1 MKKIVTMLLVVVMVL
16 GLAAC
21 GSKTTTET
29 KAPTEADVSAT
40 TAAATEAPTEAKA
53 EPDTIVIMAPPVT
66 GNYLTNLKTWADDFH
81 ALYPNLTVEII
92 ETSWGDH
99 NDKLSTMA
107 QAGEAPDIA
116 EISSNALGTYVEM
129 GVAIDIAQYMAAD
142 RLADYDENAL
152 KYLTLEGTT
161 YGLPLYLTI
170 QSIGAN
176 KTMMEGLGIDVAK
189 IQKEGWTY
197 EEFLDVIKQGTKDGC
212 YGFVFA
218 NSGVTASDMLY
229 IFGAG
234 AGLSNTF
241 TPELKYTFTSENM
254 LTLLSAIE
262 EMTKSGYMPNF
273 GVEAGQRMV
282 MCQTGNAMIF
292 GKAMPLFENNFKKNN
307 AALEANDGTAV
318 ENSIAL
324 TYAFLPMPH
333 MDGVQEACFGSVDGL
348 VALRNNNTT
357 DEHLK
362 NVCLFLDYLCS
373 GDRAAAVDSTLL
385 LDPVCQSGRDVYA
398 NYAPE
403 GLDEGNVACA
413 AREIGLVVAPPA
425 GITAEQSAN
434 AKIIMDEVIV
444 PKFQSLLA
452 GEATAQ
458 EVFDA
463 INEKAVELFGA
474 DGIVTGLL

>member
-1 MKKIVTMLLVVVMVL
+1 M
-16 GLAAC
+16 
-21 GSKTTTET
+21 
-29 KAPTEADVSAT
+29 
-40 TAAATEAPTEAKA
+40 
-53 EPDTIVIMAPPVT
+53 
-66 GNYLTNLKTWADDFH
+66 
-81 ALYPNLTVEII
+81 EII

-241 TPELKYTFTSENM
+241 HP
-254 LTLLSAIE
+254 
-262 EMTKSGYMPNF
+262 
-273 GVEAGQRMV
+273 
-282 MCQTGNAMIF
+282 
-292 GKAMPLFENNFKKNN
+292 
-307 AALEANDGTAV
+307 
-318 ENSIAL
+318 
-324 TYAFLPMPH
+324 
-333 MDGVQEACFGSVDGL
+333 
-348 VALRNNNTT
+348 
-357 DEHLK
+357 
-362 NVCLFLDYLCS
+362 
-373 GDRAAAVDSTLL
+373 
-385 LDPVCQSGRDVYA
+385 
-398 NYAPE
+398 
-403 GLDEGNVACA
+403 
-413 AREIGLVVAPPA
+413 
-425 GITAEQSAN
+425 
-434 AKIIMDEVIV
+434 
-444 PKFQSLLA
+444 
-452 GEATAQ
+452 
-458 EVFDA
+458 
-463 INEKAVELFGA
+463 
-474 DGIVTGLL
+474 

>member
-318 ENSIAL
+318 ENSQKMD
-324 TYAFLPMPH
+324 YAFLPVPT
-333 MDGVQEACFGSVDGL
+333 MDGCEESCYGTVDGL
-348 VALRNNNTT
+348 IAMRNKNTT

-362 NVCLFLDYLCS
+362 NVLLFMDYICS
-373 GDRAAAVDSTLL
+373 GERIATCMNELY
-385 LDPVCQSGRDVYA
+385 LDPVCQTGRDALVLEEGRDA
-398 NYAPE
+398 DNLDTAARCIAMVQAPPE
-403 GLDEGNVACA
+403 GVTTEM
-413 AREIGLVVAPPA
+413 
-425 GITAEQSAN
+425 TAT
-434 AKIIMDEVIV
+434 AKKLMDEQIV
-444 PKFQSLLA
+444 PKFQLLLA
-452 GEATAQ
+452 GETTAKDAYDHIC
-458 EVFDA
+458 EAAFDA
-463 INEKAVELFGA
+463 FGEENC
-474 DGIVTGLL
+474 ITGKLG

>member
-16 GLAAC
+16 GLFAGC
-21 GSKTTTET
+21 GTKTADET
-29 KAPTEADVSAT
+29 KAPTAAAT
-40 TAAATEAPTEAKA
+40 AAPAATEAPTEAKA

-318 ENSIAL
+318 ENSQKMD
-324 TYAFLPMPH
+324 YAFLPVPT
-333 MDGVQEACFGSVDGL
+333 MDGCEESCYGTVDGL
-348 VALRNNNTT
+348 IAMRNKNTT
-357 DEHLK
+357 DDKKLAAMLYIKWLTESSNFAYDQGGVPVLK
-362 NVCLFLDYLCS
+362 SQEYPDTLKAFDGIDLVEDAPAPAELADLATEVQQEAELMLNADQTHVMRVVEAGINGDETLD
-373 GDRAAAVDSTLL
+373 DIVADWNAAWDAAVD
-385 LDPVCQSGRDVYA
+385 
-398 NYAPE
+398 
-403 GLDEGNVACA
+403 ACA
-413 AREIGLVVAPPA
+413 P
-425 GITAEQSAN
+425 Q
-434 AKIIMDEVIV
+434 
-444 PKFQSLLA
+444 
-452 GEATAQ
+452 
-458 EVFDA
+458 
-463 INEKAVELFGA
+463 
-474 DGIVTGLL
+474 